1 MTQLENRQDLYMLH
15 YHIIAGE
22 IKAGDMSQPARL
34 TFLTFLSSIFTLLDI
49 LLHIEC
55 QIH

>member
-15 YHIIAGE
+15 YIIAGE

-34 TFLTFLSSIFTLLDI
+34 TFLTFLSSIFTLLNI